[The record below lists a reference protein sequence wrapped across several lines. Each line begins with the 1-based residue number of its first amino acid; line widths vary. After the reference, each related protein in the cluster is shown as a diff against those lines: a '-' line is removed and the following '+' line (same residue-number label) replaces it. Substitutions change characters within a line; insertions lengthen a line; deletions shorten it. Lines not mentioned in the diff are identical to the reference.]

1 MSTNYTNRA
10 IDLLALAQAAIKF
23 SQAAADVN
31 HRQQALDEAYFAW
44 RVSAGV
50 HELIERNDENW
61 MAMMAGT
68 DEEYRQKQNAKGR
81 ERRAKAKLLALAAEL
96 EGAEHEHS

>member
-1 MSTNYTNRA
+1 MTTNTNRA

-23 SQAAADVN
+23 SQAAADVTQ
-31 HRQQALDEAYFAW
+31 RQQALDEAYFSW

-50 HELIERNDENW
+50 KELIKRDDENW
-61 MAMMAGT
+61 MAMMTAT

-81 ERRAKAKLLALAAEL
+81 ERRAKAKLLALVAGL
-96 EGAEHEHS
+96 ERAKQ

>member
-1 MSTNYTNRA
+1 MSATTYNKGVIA
-10 IDLLALAQAAIKF
+10 VLALAQAAIKF

-31 HRQQALDEAYFAW
+31 HRQQALDEAYFSW

-61 MAMMAGT
+61 MAMMTAT

-81 ERRAKAKLLALAAEL
+81 ERRAKAKLLALVAGL
-96 EGAEHEHS
+96 EGSSK

>member
-1 MSTNYTNRA
+1 MSITYTNCA

-31 HRQQALDEAYFAW
+31 HRQQVLDEAYFSW

-50 HELIERNDENW
+50 KELIKRDDENW
-61 MAMMAGT
+61 VAMMTAT
-68 DEEYRQKQNAKGR
+68 AEEYRQKQNAKGR
-81 ERRAKAKLLALAAEL
+81 ERRAKAKLLALVAGL
-96 EGAEHEHS
+96 EANE

>member
-31 HRQQALDEAYFAW
+31 HRQQALDEAYL
-44 RVSAGV
+44 RGQPSD
-50 HELIERNDENW
+50 RP
-61 MAMMAGT
+61 
-68 DEEYRQKQNAKGR
+68 
-81 ERRAKAKLLALAAEL
+81 
-96 EGAEHEHS
+96 

>member
-1 MSTNYTNRA
+1 MSTTYTNGA
-10 IDLLALAQAAIKF
+10 INLLALAQAAIKF

-31 HRQQALDEAYFAW
+31 HRQQALSDAYFSW

-50 HELIERNDENW
+50 KELIKRDDENW
-61 MAMMAGT
+61 IAMMTAT

-81 ERRAKAKLLALAAEL
+81 ERRAKAKLLALVAGL
-96 EGAEHEHS
+96 ERAKQ